1 MLPSSSPGCVTPP
14 GGTPAPAVLQT
25 QAPQTASFQRSPPL
39 AARQGRGTQN
49 RNIRLESRAGR
60 KGLPRGGRGSVRP
73 TSRLALLCLQ
83 SHRHFVWKSEER
95 ETSPPGEPRTQT
107 AMKHCV
113 GCPERWWYPIP
124 ADTHGHGMGSE
135 HLHRLYF
142 SCTEGYQTTGDRR
155 RPSKQNTGASVDI
168 CVFCTTLNGLI
179 TTSLWHHVD
188 WEAAVYD
195 STKTFQQAWL
205 CKWAQHQ
212 EGAGLNEPFGR
223 WSGASQQFPHK

>member
-1 MLPSSSPGCVTPP
+1 MGLTKAFIKHNIALTESLVLNRQLQGTVSLCCGAVFPLCGTYPSQGWIL
-14 GGTPAPAVLQT
+14 GG
-25 QAPQTASFQRSPPL
+25 SFS
-39 AARQGRGTQN
+39 
-49 RNIRLESRAGR
+49 
-60 KGLPRGGRGSVRP
+60 
-73 TSRLALLCLQ
+73 
-83 SHRHFVWKSEER
+83 
-95 ETSPPGEPRTQT
+95 
-107 AMKHCV
+107 
-113 GCPERWWYPIP
+113 PIP

-142 SCTEGYQTTGDRR
+142 SCTEGYQTTEDRR

-212 EGAGLNEPFGR
+212 EGAGLSEPFGR